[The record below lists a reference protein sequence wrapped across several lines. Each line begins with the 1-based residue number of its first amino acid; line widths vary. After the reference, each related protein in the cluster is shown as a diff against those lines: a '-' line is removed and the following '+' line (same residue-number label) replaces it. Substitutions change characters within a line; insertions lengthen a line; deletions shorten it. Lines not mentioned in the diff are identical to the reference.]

1 MKLVAIVVIELC
13 DTARF
18 CLRRMICPVPAD
30 RVPRHFREGI
40 LPADILQD
48 SVYDTDAYLTRTH
61 RGEQLVKFVRQR
73 DVRELVHTEM
83 DVNGKPAAVDDIR
96 LVIKLL
102 EHLRIE
108 HSHEEIEGTVVVR
121 DNSED
126 CRFLFSQAPQLH
138 FVVLGYARKAFQ
150 IELFQT

>member
-1 MKLVAIVVIELC
+1 MSGLLIAAEIQELVAVAHDGFPLLFEQSLK
-13 DTARF
+13 
-18 CLRRMICPVPAD
+18 LRKVLD
-30 RVPRHFREGI
+30 
-40 LPADILQD
+40 
-48 SVYDTDAYLTRTH
+48 YDTDAYLTRTH

-138 FVVLGYARKAFQ
+138 FVVFGYARKAFQ